1 MDSLAARISNGFDF
15 FLSYGKLAIH
25 NIENIKIWMNAWSLI
40 SIQKGIYQS
49 IYPAC
54 PRIMPLKTFKF
65 PLLLIDSFLW
75 TTYKHLECLRLWQ
88 ITMISY
94 LNEDFSACQRHLAD
108 FFHSSQIEARC
119 HFYWFDMNKSDNIT
133 FYSHNG
139 WIFKVIQAVIVVIW
153 KESELI
159 SPVCL
164 GL

>member
-1 MDSLAARISNGFDF
+1 MVLIF

-25 NIENIKIWMNAWSLI
+25 NIENMKIGMNAWSLI

-75 TTYKHLECLRLWQ
+75 TTYKHLECLSLWQ

-119 HFYWFDMNKSDNIT
+119 HFCWLYMNKSDNI
-133 FYSHNG
+133 FFLMAEVSKWYKL
-139 WIFKVIQAVIVVIW
+139 WVFKGIRADKSSVWHTA
-153 KESELI
+153 
-159 SPVCL
+159 
-164 GL
+164 